1 MKEKWNFDV
10 DEKTNNIY
18 RNLCSEIDK
27 VFKHTRQGS
36 IKTRYRY
43 QDGMEHFAK
52 FLAEVYRKQN
62 LNKIQDKHLQ
72 AYVEQ
77 MQELGYSKSY
87 VTTNLSAIRYFI
99 DLNGGDSSKLAT
111 NKELAVNARTRQD
124 RIGDN
129 KAWEVEDVKKFI
141 DYAETVGGKKYADM
155 VSLGF
160 KFGLRIHEV
169 TRLNKNDLLKAIKEN
184 HLTVK
189 GKGGLIR
196 SIPMQNNIS
205 LIERLYNETPMGEKV
220 FVRNDEK
227 THQVINNLQV
237 FVLRNEDKF
246 RTSNDGTN
254 KSFHGL
260 RHLYAQNRYKQFI
273 KEGYND
279 KQARLKVAKELGHFR
294 EEITEVYLN

>member
-1 MKEKWNFDV
+1 MKDKWNFDV

-18 RNLCSEIDK
+18 RNLCSQIEK

-52 FLAEVYRKQN
+52 FLAETYRKQS

-99 DLNGGDSSKLAT
+99 DLNGGDSNKLPT
-111 NKELAVNARTRQD
+111 NKELGVNPRTKDD
-124 RIGDN
+124 RIGSN
-129 KAWEVEDVKKFI
+129 KAWEVEEVKRFI
-141 DYAETVGGKKYADM
+141 DYAETVGEKKYADM

-160 KFGLRIHEV
+160 EFGLRIHEV
-169 TRLNKNDLLKAIKEN
+169 ARLDRNDLLKAINEN
-184 HLTVK
+184 QLTVK

-196 SIPMQNNIS
+196 SIPIQNNIS
-205 LIERLYNETPMGEKV
+205 LIERLYNETPVGEKV
-220 FVRNDEK
+220 FVRNEEK
-227 THQVINNLQV
+227 THHVINSLQV
-237 FVLRNEDKF
+237 FILRNQDRF
-246 RTSNDGTN
+246 RISNDGTN

-260 RHLYAQNRYKQFI
+260 RHLYAQNRYKQFA
-273 KEGYND
+273 EGGYND

-294 EEITEVYLN
+294 VKITEVYLN